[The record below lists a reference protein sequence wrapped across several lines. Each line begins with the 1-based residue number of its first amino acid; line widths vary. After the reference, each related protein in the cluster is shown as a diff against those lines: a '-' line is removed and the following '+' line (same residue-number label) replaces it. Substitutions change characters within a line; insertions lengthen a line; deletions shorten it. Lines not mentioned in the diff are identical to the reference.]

1 MNTARFRLQRIESVG
16 VVLCG
21 FLFCLIPVARFR
33 ALYLAT
39 RTVNNG
45 NALEDLL
52 VYRQFINIPF
62 VLITF
67 GIVLF
72 AMGWYWRRFEFR
84 QTFPWIFVGTTLP
97 LTVLLSIP
105 NSGFLPLLYPIF
117 VTNYAAPSSFP
128 DALAQ
133 VLIFIVTLSVL
144 VPLTF
149 LVGKWRM
156 GKSDQ

>member
-1 MNTARFRLQRIESVG
+1 MSRARFRLQRIESIG

-21 FLFCLIPVARFR
+21 FLLCLIPGARFR
-33 ALYLAT
+33 AIYLAT
-39 RTVNNG
+39 KTVNYG
-45 NALEDLL
+45 DALEGLL

-67 GIVLF
+67 GLLLF
-72 AMGWYWRRFEFR
+72 AMGWYWRRFELR
-84 QTFPWIFVGTTLP
+84 HTFPWMFVGTTLP

-105 NSGFLPLLYPIF
+105 YSGLFAFFYPFF
-117 VTNYAAPSSFP
+117 VTDYAAPSSFP

-149 LVGKWRM
+149 LTGKWRM
-156 GKSDQ
+156 RESS

>member
-1 MNTARFRLQRIESVG
+1 MSASRFRFQRLESSLVA
-16 VVLCG
+16 LCG
-21 FLFCLIPVARFR
+21 FLLCLIPGARFR

-39 RTVNNG
+39 TTVNNG

-72 AMGWYWRRFEFR
+72 AMGWYWRRFELR
-84 QTFPWIFVGTTLP
+84 HTFPWIFVGTTLP

-105 NSGFLPLLYPIF
+105 DSGLFPLFYPIF

-128 DALAQ
+128 DELAQ
-133 VLIFIVTLSVL
+133 ILIFIVTLSVL

-149 LVGKWRM
+149 LAGKWRM
-156 GKSDQ
+156 RESK

>member
-1 MNTARFRLQRIESVG
+1 

-21 FLFCLIPVARFR
+21 FLLCLIPGVRFR
-33 ALYLAT
+33 TIYLAT
-39 RTVNNG
+39 ETVNYG

-72 AMGWYWRRFEFR
+72 VMGWYWRRFELR
-84 QTFPWIFVGTTLP
+84 QTFPWVFVGTTLP
-97 LTVLLSIP
+97 LNVLLSIP
-105 NSGFLPLLYPIF
+105 YSGLFAFFYPIF

-128 DALAQ
+128 DALTQ
-133 VLIFIVTLSVL
+133 VISFIVTLSAL
-144 VPLTF
+144 AALTF
-149 LVGKWRM
+149 LAGKWRM
-156 GKSDQ
+156 RESD